1 MRIYIYINRN
11 ITRLVYCQYGQ
22 YSLTF
27 RALVLSDEGQRSK
40 RQTLLSVYRQYTDLF
55 VFRFVSLLCLYVG
68 HYVYIYYIS
77 AYIFR
82 LACETDSTSL
92 LNATQA
98 FAYTISRTISTY
110 IDLGYYYN
118 GHISTYI
125 DLGYYYNGHISTY
138 IDLVYYYKGSQI
150 DPGLLWRSVR
160 TRLDRSQFAF
170 ESVHIQI

>member
-40 RQTLLSVYRQYTDLF
+40 RQTLLSVYRQYTADLF
-55 VFRFVSLLCLYVG
+55 VFRFVSLLCLYAARSVSTLRI
-68 HYVYIYYIS
+68 YIYYIS

-92 LNATQA
+92 FNATQT

-110 IDLGYYYN
+110 IDLG
-118 GHISTYI
+118 
-125 DLGYYYNGHISTY
+125 
-138 IDLVYYYKGSQI
+138 YYYKGSQI